1 MAMVLTQTYLE
12 PAQKKALSLVAKK
25 SGRKVSDLVRD
36 AVDAAVMGVTVADV
50 SMLDAATLR
59 AQGDLRAMVTELK
72 DNAAE
77 HKAFMAE
84 IKRLRKAA

>member
-12 PAQKKALSLVAKK
+12 PAQKKALALVAKK

-59 AQGDLRAMVTELK
+59 AQGDVRAMVAELK
-72 DNAAE
+72 DNATE

>member
-12 PAQKKALSLVAKK
+12 PAQKRALSLVAKK

-59 AQGDLRAMVTELK
+59 AQDDLRAMVAELK
-72 DNAAE
+72 GNSAE
-77 HKAFMAE
+77 HKSFMSE